1 MLLNILPSALVSIM
15 PMSGVDSA
23 QIDQLASTSKR
34 VAIEYISTLKES
46 ETYIL
51 KELLV
56 PFEQARL
63 ARIFPK
69 NLQVCYRDGR
79 RNTPASDAS
88 QNIKDYKQT
97 FKITSKVRL
106 ASAPVA
112 QGCLMSGYGFRGTSR
127 RAYLHKGWDIAFSEP
142 VDVYAGGD
150 GTIIEAH
157 YRGDYGNMIL
167 IDHGDGVFTRY
178 AHLENFAPEISIG
191 TPIKAG
197 QTIGRMGTSADKPVA
212 RHLHYEI
219 LIGDYNTPKQSF
231 GLKPIDVTAPLPKV
245 SEALES
251 S

>member
-1 MLLNILPSALVSIM
+1 
-15 PMSGVDSA
+15 MSGVESSH
-23 QIDQLASTSKR
+23 IDQLASTSKR
-34 VAIEYISTLKES
+34 MAIEYVGAIKSEETL
-46 ETYIL
+46 IL
-51 KELLV
+51 KELLA

-69 NLQVCYRDGR
+69 NLQVCYPDGR

-97 FKITSKVRL
+97 FKITPKVRL

-127 RAYLHKGWDIAFSEP
+127 RASLHKGWDIAFSEP

-150 GTIIEAH
+150 GVITEAF
-157 YRGDYGNMIL
+157 YRADYGNLIL
-167 IDHGDGVFTRY
+167 IDHGDGIFTRY
-178 AHLENFAPEISIG
+178 AHLENFAPDIEVGS
-191 TPIKAG
+191 KVRAG
-197 QTIGRMGTSADKPVA
+197 QTIGLMGTTAKRPVA

-231 GLKPIDVTAPLPKV
+231 GLEAIDISAPLPKV
-245 SEALES
+245 SIRPNPS
-251 S
+251 